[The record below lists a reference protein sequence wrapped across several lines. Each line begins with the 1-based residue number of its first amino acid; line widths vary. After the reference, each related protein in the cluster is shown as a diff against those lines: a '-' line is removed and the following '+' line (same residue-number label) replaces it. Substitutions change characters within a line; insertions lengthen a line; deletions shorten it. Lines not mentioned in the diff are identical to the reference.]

1 MRIKYDAT
9 SARFCVLLNSC
20 RNVNGAAG
28 EGGNKSVKN
37 ILQIKKL
44 SQE

>member
-20 RNVNGAAG
+20 RNVNGA
-28 EGGNKSVKN
+28 EGGEQV
-37 ILQIKKL
+37 
-44 SQE
+44 SQEYPSN